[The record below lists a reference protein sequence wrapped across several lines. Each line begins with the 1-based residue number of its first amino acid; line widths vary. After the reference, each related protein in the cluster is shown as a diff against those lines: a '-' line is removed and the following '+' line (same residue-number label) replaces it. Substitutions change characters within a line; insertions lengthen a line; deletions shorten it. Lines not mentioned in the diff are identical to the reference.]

1 MIEKQYDI
9 VIVGAGIVGSALAC
23 CLAIE
28 NNAWRI
34 GIIEPSPGEKNAEYF
49 DPRVVALT
57 ETSRLLLDKLNVWQD
72 ISSVRAC
79 PFYKMHVW
87 DGEGS
92 GLIDFNSAEIG
103 SATLGHI
110 VENRVVLQAL
120 YSRMKTLK
128 NIFRITNLVEN
139 LKLSERQLTL
149 ASGEKISATLIV
161 AADGAQSCVRTLANI
176 QTREWAYDQ
185 HAIVTTVKMQKSH
198 DFTARQRFMSTGPLA
213 FLPLQT
219 NAADCKGR
227 YCSIVW
233 SADSQYAQAL
243 MAENDATFCA
253 SLEAAFESRLGAVE
267 STAKRYCIQLQQRHA
282 KTYIAQGLALVGD
295 AAHSIHP
302 LAGQG
307 VNLGLLDITC
317 LTGELARAKK
327 RNILLGDDSALR
339 RYQRQ
344 RMPHNLT
351 LMAAME
357 SFKRL
362 FGSRKVSILWLR
374 NLTLSKVNN
383 VSILKQ
389 LLVREAMGLK

>member
-1 MIEKQYDI
+1 MTEKQYDI

-23 CLAIE
+23 CLATE

-34 GIIEPSPGEKNAEYF
+34 GIIEPSPSEKNAETF

-57 ETSRLLLDKLNVWQD
+57 ETSRSLLDKLNVWQE

-87 DGEGS
+87 DGEGG

-120 YSRMKTLK
+120 HCRMKALK
-128 NIFRITNLVEN
+128 NIFCITGLVEN
-139 LKLSERQLTL
+139 LKLSEQQLIL

-161 AADGAQSCVRTLANI
+161 AADGAQSCVRELANI
-176 QTREWAYDQ
+176 QTREWAYHQ
-185 HAIVTTVKMQKSH
+185 HAIVTTVKMQKPH

-219 NAADCKGR
+219 DAADSKGH

-233 SADSQYAQAL
+233 SADSEYAQAL
-243 MAENDATFCA
+243 MTEDDATFCA
-253 SLEAAFESRLGAVE
+253 SLEAAFESRLGKVE

-282 KTYIAQGLALVGD
+282 KTYIASGLALVGD

-307 VNLGLLDITC
+307 VNLGLLDIAC
-317 LTGELARAKK
+317 LAGELARAKE
-327 RNILLGDDSALR
+327 RSIPLGDNSVLR

-344 RMPHNLT
+344 RMTHNLT

-357 SFKRL
+357 SFKQL
-362 FGSRKVSILWLR
+362 FGSRKLGVLWLR
-374 NLTLSKVNN
+374 NLALSKVNN
-383 VSILKQ
+383 LSVLKQ
-389 LLVREAMGLK
+389 LLMREAMGLK